1 MSSLSNDKKE
11 SNEKDISRLE
21 KNKYTLSQD
30 LQPKQNKV
38 YSQEQLVRRPDNTR
52 HNIEKVADKVKTEIL
67 PNTNTVFYNYGQI
80 FESMMNTSLDNIH
93 LQKEII
99 NFFQSAWMQLLKTN
113 LHNYKVFQEKM
124 IDCYPKFLTPVQK
137 I

>member
-1 MSSLSNDKKE
+1 MSSLSNDKKG

-21 KNKYTLSQD
+21 KNKSSLSQD

-38 YSQEQLVRRPDNTR
+38 YSQEQSVRRRNNTR
-52 HNIEKVADKVKTEIL
+52 HNIEIVADKVKTEIL

-80 FESMMNTSLDNIH
+80 FESMRNISFDKVH

-99 NFFQSAWMQLLKTN
+99 DSFQYAWMQLLKTN
-113 LHNYKVFQEKM
+113 LYNYRVFQEKM
-124 IDCYPKFLTPVQK
+124 IDRYPKFLIPVQK

>member
-11 SNEKDISRLE
+11 FNEKDISRLE
-21 KNKYTLSQD
+21 KNKSSLSQD

-38 YSQEQLVRRPDNTR
+38 YSQEQSVRRPDNTR
-52 HNIEKVADKVKTEIL
+52 HNIEKVANKVKTEIL

-93 LQKEII
+93 LQNEII
-99 NFFQSAWMQLLKTN
+99 DSFQSAWMQLLKTN
-113 LHNYKVFQEKM
+113 LYNYKVFQEKM
-124 IDCYPKFLTPVQK
+124 LTV
-137 I
+137 ILNF

>member
-21 KNKYTLSQD
+21 KNKSSLSQD

-38 YSQEQLVRRPDNTR
+38 YSQEQSIRRPDNTR
-52 HNIEKVADKVKTEIL
+52 HNTEKVADKVKTETL

-80 FESMMNTSLDNIH
+80 FESMRNISFDHIH

-99 NFFQSAWMQLLKTN
+99 DSFQSAWMQ
-113 LHNYKVFQEKM
+113 
-124 IDCYPKFLTPVQK
+124 
-137 I
+137 

>member
-21 KNKYTLSQD
+21 KNKSSLSQD

-38 YSQEQLVRRPDNTR
+38 YSQEQSVRRPDNTR
-52 HNIEKVADKVKTEIL
+52 HNIEKVANKVKTEIL
-67 PNTNTVFYNYGQI
+67 PNTNTIFYNYGQK
-80 FESMMNTSLDNIH
+80 FESMRNTSLDNIH

-99 NFFQSAWMQLLKTN
+99 DSFQSAWMELLKTN
-113 LHNYKVFQEKM
+113 LYNYKVFQEKM
-124 IDCYPKFLTPVQK
+124 LTV
-137 I
+137 ILNF